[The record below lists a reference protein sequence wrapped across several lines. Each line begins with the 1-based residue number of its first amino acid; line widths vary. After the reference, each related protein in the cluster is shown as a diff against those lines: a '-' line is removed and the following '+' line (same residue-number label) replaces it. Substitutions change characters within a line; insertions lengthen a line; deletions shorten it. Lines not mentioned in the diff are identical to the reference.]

1 MDFNELMQ
9 SYVNLPY
16 EELVSKAQND
26 LALLAPVFDE
36 ASEDGNGSS
45 NLFPIIL
52 TCLAVDGKYTVL
64 EYKFLEDVFGREL
77 SYDETKKMVNGFY
90 DESAQDAL
98 DKLIDSCSTE
108 LKSVLLDLCTCVMAV
123 DETLDVN
130 ELKFIQKL
138 IIQ

>member
-9 SYVNLPY
+9 SYVNLSY

-36 ASEDGNGSS
+36 ASEDGNGSA

-90 DESAQDAL
+90 DEDAQDAL
-98 DKLIDSCSTE
+98 DKLVDSCSTE
-108 LKSVLLDLCTCVMAV
+108 LKAVLLDLCTCVMAV

-138 IIQ
+138 IVQ

>member
-36 ASEDGNGSS
+36 ASEDGNGSA

-90 DESAQDAL
+90 DEGAQDAL

-108 LKSVLLDLCTCVMAV
+108 LKAVLLDLCTCVMAV

>member
-26 LALLAPVFDE
+26 LALLAPLFDE
-36 ASEDGNGSS
+36 ASEDGNGSA

-90 DESAQDAL
+90 DEDAQDAL

-108 LKSVLLDLCTCVMAV
+108 LKAVLLDLCTCVMAV

-138 IIQ
+138 IVQ

>member
-36 ASEDGNGSS
+36 ASEDGNGSA

-90 DESAQDAL
+90 DEDAQDAL

-108 LKSVLLDLCTCVMAV
+108 LKAVLLDLCTCVMAV